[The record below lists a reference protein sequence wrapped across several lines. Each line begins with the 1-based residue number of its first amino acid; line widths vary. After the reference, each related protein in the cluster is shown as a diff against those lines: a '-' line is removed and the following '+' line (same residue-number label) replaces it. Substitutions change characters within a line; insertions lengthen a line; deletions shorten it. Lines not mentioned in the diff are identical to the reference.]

1 MNATHSRRSVL
12 KAGGI
17 SLTLPLL
24 ESMMP
29 RSTVAGL
36 AHASA
41 SRMAIVTVPFGM
53 VVDRF
58 HPAMTGTGYK
68 LPETLQ
74 ALKEFRNDFTV
85 FSNLDHDVRGGHA
98 ANHTLLSGVK
108 STERAGYPDG
118 NITVDQRA
126 AELVGHHTRF
136 PSLVFWDDGMSYTRT
151 GVRVPAVARPSD
163 AFKLMFVD
171 DSDERKRFNRA
182 SVKSSGSILDAILED
197 ARGLN
202 RELGKTDQH
211 KLEEY
216 FSSIRETE
224 KKLALAEE
232 WIDRPK
238 PRITDPEMNKV
249 GDGSRD
255 TKIGDNYVEV
265 WLDLMFLALQT
276 DSTRVV
282 SMAVK
287 NGNWGLD
294 GVSDS
299 YHTLSHH
306 GQRDEPLRQLAI
318 IEQHLIQNL
327 ARFIERLKTSEQP
340 GGASLLDTTQVLFG
354 SGLGSGSRHSNTN
367 LPLIL
372 AGGGWK
378 HGGHIDAQRRQP
390 LCNLY
395 LSMLQRMGAEQDHFN
410 RSLSTFTGLSTQVS
424 HAESRLDQGTR

>member
-1 MNATHSRRSVL
+1 MNAASSKLTPRRRVL
-12 KAGGI
+12 TGLGV
-17 SLTLPLL
+17 SLTLPLM
-24 ESMMP
+24 ESLMP
-29 RSTVAGL
+29 RHAVGGSKTETPQRL
-36 AHASA
+36 AVVS
-41 SRMAIVTVPFGM
+41 VPFGM

-58 HPAMTGTGYK
+58 HPTAAGAEYGI
-68 LPETLQ
+68 PETLLP
-74 ALKEFRNDFTV
+74 LKKLRGDFTV

-126 AELVGHHTRF
+126 AEIVGHRTRY
-136 PSLVFWDDGMSYTRT
+136 PSLVFWNDGMSFTRT
-151 GVRVPAVARPSD
+151 GVRVPAIAKPSD
-163 AFKLMFVD
+163 AFRLMFVD
-171 DSDERKRFNRA
+171 DSEEQKQFNR
-182 SVKSSGSILDAILED
+182 SSLSSSGSILDTVLED
-197 ARGLN
+197 ARSLN
-202 RELGKTDQH
+202 KELGKSDQR

-224 KKLALAEE
+224 KKLQISES
-232 WIDRPK
+232 WIDKPK
-238 PRITDPEMNKV
+238 PQVSDPAAQKIST
-249 GDGSRD
+249 GSLD
-255 TKIGDNYVEV
+255 TKIGSTNVEI
-265 WLDLMFLALQT
+265 WLDLMFLALQM

-294 GVSDS
+294 GVTDS

-306 GQRDEPLRQLAI
+306 GQREEPLKQLAI
-318 IEQHLIQNL
+318 LEEHLMTQL
-327 ARFIERLKTSEQP
+327 ARFVGRLKETTQHD
-340 GGASLLDTTQVLFG
+340 GQTLLSTTQVLFG

-378 HGGHIDAQRRQP
+378 HGQHIDAERKQP

-395 LSMLQRMGAEQDHFN
+395 LSMLQQMGAEQDYFN
-410 RSLSTFTGLSTQVS
+410 RSLSTLTGLV
-424 HAESRLDQGTR
+424 

>member
-1 MNATHSRRSVL
+1 MTIINRRNVTRRTVL
-12 KAGGI
+12 KGMGV
-17 SLTLPLL
+17 SLTLPLM
-24 ESMMP
+24 ESLMP
-29 RSTVAGL
+29 RQAF
-36 AHASA
+36 AASDLTTA
-41 SRMAIVTVPFGM
+41 QRMAVVTVPFGM
-53 VVDRF
+53 VVDNF
-58 HPAMTGTGYK
+58 HPAGAGKNYE
-68 LPETLQ
+68 LPSTLQ
-74 ALKEFRNDFTV
+74 PLDTLQKDFTV

-126 AELVGHHTRF
+126 AELVGHNTRF
-136 PSLVFWDDGMSYTRT
+136 PSLVFWKDGMSFTRT
-151 GVRVPAVARPSD
+151 GVRVPGIARPSD

-171 DSDERKRFNRA
+171 DSDEQKKFNRA
-182 SVKSSGSILDAILED
+182 SVESSGSILDAILED

-202 RELGKTDQH
+202 RELGKTDQQ

-224 KKLALAEE
+224 KKLALAEG
-232 WIDRPK
+232 WIDKPK
-238 PRITDPEMNKV
+238 PSVTDPAMKKV

-282 SMAVK
+282 SMAVE

-306 GQRDEPLRQLAI
+306 GQRDDPLRQLGI
-318 IEQHLIQNL
+318 IEQHLMQNL
-327 ARFIERLKTSEQP
+327 ARFVERLKSAQQP
-340 GGASLLDTTQVLFG
+340 GGGSLLDSTQVLFG

-378 HGGHIDAQRRQP
+378 HGQHIDAQRGQP

-395 LSMLQRMGAEQDHFN
+395 LSMLQRMGAEQDYFN
-410 RSLSTFTGLSTQVS
+410 RSLSTLTGLD
-424 HAESRLDQGTR
+424 A

>member
-1 MNATHSRRSVL
+1 MTIIKERNVTRRTVL
-12 KAGGI
+12 KGMGV

-24 ESMMP
+24 ESRMP
-29 RSTVAGL
+29 RKVFGSDDSY
-36 AHASA
+36 SA
-41 SRMAIVTVPFGM
+41 KRMAIVTVPFGM
-53 VVDRF
+53 VVDNF
-58 HPAMTGTGYK
+58 HPTQAGTSYE
-68 LPETLQ
+68 LPSTLQ
-74 ALKEFRNDFTV
+74 PFNQSREDFTV

-118 NITVDQRA
+118 NITIDQRA
-126 AELVGHHTRF
+126 AELVGHNTRF
-136 PSLVFWDDGMSYTRT
+136 PSLVFWKDGMSYTRT
-151 GVRVPAVARPSD
+151 GVRVPGVARPSN

-171 DSDERKRFNRA
+171 DNAEQKKFNRA

-197 ARGLN
+197 ARRLN
-202 RELGKTDQH
+202 RELGKTDRQ

-224 KKLALAEE
+224 KKLALAEG
-232 WIDRPK
+232 WIDKPK
-238 PRITDPEMNKV
+238 PSVADPAMKKV
-249 GDGSRD
+249 ADGARD
-255 TKIGDNYVEV
+255 EKIGDNYVEI

-282 SMAVK
+282 SMGVE

-294 GVSDS
+294 GVTDS

-306 GQRDEPLRQLAI
+306 GQREDPLRQLAI
-318 IEQHLIQNL
+318 IEQHLMKNL
-327 ARFIERLKTSEQP
+327 ARFVERLKSTEEP
-340 GGASLLDTTQVLFG
+340 GGGSLLESTQVLFG

-378 HGGHIDAQRRQP
+378 HGQHIDAQRGQP

-395 LSMLQRMGAEQDHFN
+395 LSMLQLMGAKQDYFN
-410 RSLSTFTGLSTQVS
+410 RSLSTLTGLD
-424 HAESRLDQGTR
+424 A

>member
-1 MNATHSRRSVL
+1 MTITNKRNATRRTVL
-12 KAGGI
+12 KGMGV
-17 SLTLPLL
+17 SLTLPFL
-24 ESMMP
+24 ESLMP
-29 RSTVAGL
+29 RKAFGANES
-36 AHASA
+36 HSA
-41 SRMAIVTVPFGM
+41 QRMAIVTVPFGM
-53 VVDRF
+53 VVDNF
-58 HPAMTGTGYK
+58 HPAQAGTDYK
-68 LPETLQ
+68 LPLTLQ
-74 ALKEFRNDFTV
+74 PFSQIREDFTV

-126 AELVGHHTRF
+126 AELVGHNTRF
-136 PSLVFWDDGMSYTRT
+136 PSLVFWKDGMSFTRT
-151 GVRVPAVARPSD
+151 GVRVPGVARPSD

-171 DSDERKRFNRA
+171 DSAEQKKFNRA
-182 SVKSSGSILDAILED
+182 SVESSGSILDAILED

-202 RELGKTDQH
+202 RELGKTDRQ

-224 KKLALAEE
+224 KKLALAEG
-232 WIDRPK
+232 WIDKPK
-238 PRITDPEMNKV
+238 PNVTDPAMKKV
-249 GDGSRD
+249 ADGARD
-255 TKIGDNYVEV
+255 EKIGDNYVEV

-282 SMAVK
+282 SMGVE

-294 GVSDS
+294 GVTDS

-306 GQRDEPLRQLAI
+306 GQREDPLRQLAI
-318 IEQHLIQNL
+318 IEQHLMKNL
-327 ARFIERLKTSEQP
+327 ARFVERLKSAEQP
-340 GGASLLDTTQVLFG
+340 GGGSLLDSTQVLFG

-378 HGGHIDAQRRQP
+378 HGQHIDAQRGQP

-395 LSMLQRMGAEQDHFN
+395 LSMLQRMGAEQDYFN
-410 RSLSTFTGLSTQVS
+410 RSLSTLTGLD
-424 HAESRLDQGTR
+424 A